1 MPKIAK
7 DKQRITTEEQWKSI
21 VYKYLTNPKN
31 TRSKTNF
38 YELLRTKYACEK
50 SKTLKMYTKF
60 ELEYDS
66 NKNKGKDEAIAKK
79 EQEDLQKGLISFEEI
94 LRKEYEEIEL
104 LEKQVKGEVK
114 FTFILGQ
121 SIMNSHNKEGNFVVP
136 IEKQIEI
143 KKLIESKKQELRKLR
158 GMYPAANHN
167 VNKIEEV
174 ILELI

>member
-50 SKTLKMYTKF
+50 SRTLKMYTKF

-79 EQEDLQKGLISFEEI
+79 EQEDLQNGLISFEEM

-158 GMYPAANHN
+158 GMYPATNHN

-174 ILELI
+174 ILELV

>member
-50 SKTLKMYTKF
+50 SRTLKMYTKF

-79 EQEDLQKGLISFEEI
+79 EQEDLQNGLISFEEM

-174 ILELI
+174 ILELV

>member
-1 MPKIAK
+1 MPKIAR

-79 EQEDLQKGLISFEEI
+79 EQEDLQNGLISFEEM

-121 SIMNSHNKEGNFVVP
+121 LIMNSHKGEDFILP

>member
-1 MPKIAK
+1 MSKIAK

-79 EQEDLQKGLISFEEI
+79 EQEDLQKGLISFEEM

>member
-1 MPKIAK
+1 MPKIAR

-79 EQEDLQKGLISFEEI
+79 EQEDLQKGLISFEEM

-104 LEKQVKGEVK
+104 
-114 FTFILGQ
+114 
-121 SIMNSHNKEGNFVVP
+121 
-136 IEKQIEI
+136 
-143 KKLIESKKQELRKLR
+143 
-158 GMYPAANHN
+158 
-167 VNKIEEV
+167 
-174 ILELI
+174 

>member
-50 SKTLKMYTKF
+50 SRTLKMYTKF

-79 EQEDLQKGLISFEEI
+79 EQEDLQKGLISFEEM